1 MVLRVMAWFYL
12 SVVVQVST
20 QDSQLRMR
28 SLAKAFGVRDQL
40 PESDENTTLDCE
52 AFQSRW
58 FPIRMAG
65 ANLLVQVNGSIGGV
79 EVEVEEL
86 GNERHATAVKH
97 LDIREI
103 LATKTVREI

>member
-1 MVLRVMAWFYL
+1 MAWFYL

-40 PESDENTTLDCE
+40 PESDENTTLDCD
-52 AFQSRW
+52 AFQCRW
-58 FPIRMAG
+58 FLIRTAG

-103 LATKTVREI
+103 LATKTVREITLK